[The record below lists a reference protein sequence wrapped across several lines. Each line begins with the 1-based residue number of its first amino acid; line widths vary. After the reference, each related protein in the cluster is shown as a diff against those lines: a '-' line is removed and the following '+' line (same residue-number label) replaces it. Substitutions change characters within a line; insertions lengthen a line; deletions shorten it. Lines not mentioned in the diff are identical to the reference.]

1 MKRAMS
7 IIFILLNVHIIL
19 GDDHCEAYYDD
30 DDECKRC
37 EKGYYLYYGE
47 CEKNLCVECQNEDC
61 CEMCS
66 DEGRCLSCY
75 SDDYSVYGRY
85 LCKKRSLVCGN
96 NTVYN
101 CEKCEIVNNIE
112 TGSCGQCYDGYI
124 SKDKS
129 CIYSNIEIIKMN
141 KFLNYFIILF
151 LLLSN

>member
-1 MKRAMS
+1 MS

-19 GDDHCEAYYDD
+19 GVKHCKKYYTFNDNHCK
-30 DDECKRC
+30 EC
-37 EKGYYLYYGE
+37 EDGYYLENRE
-47 CEKNLCVECQNEDC
+47 CYENLCVEWQKEDC

-66 DEGRCLSCY
+66 NDGRCISCY

-85 LCKKRSLVCGN
+85 LCKKRSIVCGN
-96 NTVYN
+96 NTIYN

-112 TGSCGQCYDGYI
+112 TGSCGQCYNRYSPG
-124 SKDKS
+124 DKS
-129 CIYSNIEIIKMN
+129 CVYSNIEIIKMN